1 MKPIIVLNLK
11 AYRESTGEAAIR
23 LCEIASEVSL
33 TSGIRIIVAPQAVDL
48 RPCAKVCE
56 VFAQY
61 CDAAD
66 WGAFTGSITPK
77 ALKDANVLGSLI
89 NHSEK
94 RVPHETIKKTIAA
107 LREAGLQSLV
117 CSKDDAESAQVAAF
131 SPDFIAVEPPELI
144 GSGISVSSA
153 KPEVVI
159 NSVLAVQKVAKI
171 PVLCGAGISNAT
183 DVKKAIELGAAGV
196 LLASAYVKSADPKKL
211 LSEMA
216 GAIG

>member
-1 MKPIIVLNLK
+1 MKPIIVLNLM

-33 TSGIRIIVAPQAVDL
+33 TSGVRIIVAPQAVDL
-48 RPCAKVCE
+48 RACAKVCE
-56 VFAQY
+56 VFAQHS
-61 CDAAD
+61 DAGE
-66 WGAFTGSITPK
+66 WGAFTGSILPK

-94 RVPHETIKKTIAA
+94 RVPHENIKKTIDA
-107 LREAGLQSLV
+107 LRGAGLQSLV

-153 KPEVVI
+153 KPEVVV
-159 NSVLAVQKVAKI
+159 NSVAAVQKVAKI
-171 PVLCGAGISNAT
+171 PVLCGAGISNAS
-183 DVKKAIELGAAGV
+183 DVKKAIELGVAGV
-196 LLASAYVKSADPKKL
+196 LLASAYVKAAEPKKL
-211 LSEMA
+211 LEEMV
-216 GAIG
+216 GNIG